1 MSDTIEVDTS
11 GLPVVHMSRRDILMG
26 LAVGTVVP
34 LTAGCTA
41 HNPALGR
48 SQLMLVSDAQIAQLS
63 QQTWQQ
69 ALQQERVS
77 TNANHRR
84 QVNRVGQRI
93 ATGSGMTQHD
103 WEFVVLDNN
112 QVNAWV
118 LPNGKVAIYS
128 GMLDVI
134 DNDDHLATVI
144 GHEAGHVAGRHAQER
159 ASQQMAAGVGAG
171 LAAIALDQGGVDNAG
186 MWAGVLGAGLT
197 FGVLLPYSRRH
208 EYEADRLGTDFMA
221 RANYRPSESL
231 TFWNNMMAR
240 SNAGAPPAFL
250 STHPSDAQRVQALQS
265 HIRSSG
271 YA

>member
-1 MSDTIEVDTS
+1 MSNELRIDPA
-11 GLPVVHMSRRDILMG
+11 LPPVRMDRRELLLG
-26 LAVGTVVP
+26 LATGAVVP
-34 LTAGCTA
+34 FVAGCTA
-41 HNPALGR
+41 HNEALGR

-69 ALQQERVS
+69 ALRQERVS
-77 TNANHRR
+77 NNTAHRR
-84 QVNRVGQRI
+84 QVERVGQRI
-93 ATGSGMTQHD
+93 ALNSGMPQHD

-118 LPNGKVAIYS
+118 LPNGKVAVYS
-128 GMLDVI
+128 GMLDVVS
-134 DNDDHLATVI
+134 NDDQLATVM

-159 ASQQMAAGVGAG
+159 ASQQMAAGLGAG
-171 LAAIALDQGGVDNAG
+171 IAAVALDQGGVDNAG

-221 RANYRPSESL
+221 RASYRPSESI

-240 SNAGAPPAFL
+240 GNTGAPPAFL

>member
-1 MSDTIEVDTS
+1 MSEELRIDPN
-11 GLPVVHMSRRDILMG
+11 LPVVRMDRRELLMG

-34 LTAGCTA
+34 FVGGCTA
-41 HNPALGR
+41 HNEALGR

-69 ALQQERVS
+69 SLRQERVS
-77 TNANHRR
+77 RDATKRN

-93 ATGSGMTQHD
+93 ANSSGMTQHD
-103 WEFVVLDNN
+103 WEFVVFDND

-118 LPNGKVAIYS
+118 LPNGKVAVYS
-128 GMLDVI
+128 GLLDLVG
-134 DNDDHLATVI
+134 NDDQLSAVI

-159 ASQQMAAGVGAG
+159 ASQQMAAGIGTG
-171 LAAIALDQGGVDNAG
+171 LAAVALDQGGVDNSG

-208 EYEADRLGTDFMA
+208 EYEADRLGTDYMA
-221 RANYRPSESL
+221 RANYRPSEAL

-240 SNAGAPPAFL
+240 GGGAGGPPAFL
-250 STHPSDAQRVQALQS
+250 STHPSDAQRMQALQS